1 MFNAPSVFMEYMDR
15 IFHEFRDKFVVVF
28 LDDLLGYSKSEG
40 DHAEYLRVV
49 SSVLREKQLYAKLL
63 SGSFG

>member
-1 MFNAPSVFMEYMDR
+1 M
-15 IFHEFRDKFVVVF
+15 F